1 MVRRFIGLD
10 VHKRVV
16 EACGVDRAGRIVYR
30 KRFGCSRAEL
40 LAFGKGELRRS
51 DRIALEATTNT
62 WAVAGVL
69 RPFVEKVI
77 VSNPVKTRAIAEAKI
92 KTDKVDAQVL
102 AQLLRCDYLPSV
114 WIPEQ
119 EVQDL
124 RQLTGRRAA
133 LIVDR
138 AVVKNRIVS
147 ALAQKLLVSPVT
159 DLFSRRGFE
168 WLEGLS
174 LDEQTQLLISSD
186 LKLFEGLTFQI
197 ERLDDVL
204 FKRAFAEDKVK
215 LLITLPGVDVAVA
228 QSLLAAWG
236 DMARFKDP
244 DHAASYLGLTPST
257 KQSADKCYHG
267 SITKQGNRRARVML
281 VQAAQHLSTH
291 PGPLGAFFRRLARRK
306 PRNVVIVATARK
318 LALIAW
324 HMLRNNEPYR
334 YALPGRTQM
343 KLMRLRIRGGGGR
356 QAPRGVKK
364 GSKRPSSYGSGRLT
378 RTLPALADVY
388 GREGLPKATP
398 PDQLPPGEARVLEKA
413 GVRRYVLNL
422 QTPQLLVK
430 REALRPPRPTR

>member
-16 EACGVDRAGRIVYR
+16 EACGVDRAGRVVFR
-30 KRFGCSRAEL
+30 RRFGCSRAEL
-40 LAFGKGELRRS
+40 VAFGKKELRKS
-51 DRIALEATTNT
+51 DRVALEATTNT
-62 WAVAGVL
+62 WAIAGVL
-69 RPFVEKVI
+69 RPFVEKVV

-92 KTDKVDAQVL
+92 KTDKVDSLVL

-114 WIPEQ
+114 WIPEP

-138 AVVKNRIVS
+138 AVVKNRVTS
-147 ALAQKLLVSPVT
+147 ALAQKLLVPPVT
-159 DLFSRRGFE
+159 DLFTRRGFE
-168 WLEGLS
+168 WLESLS
-174 LDEQTQLLISSD
+174 LDEQTRMLIDSD
-186 LKLFEGLTFQI
+186 LKLFGSLSCEI

-204 FKRAFAEDKVK
+204 FKRAFAEEKVK

-244 DHAASYLGLTPST
+244 DHAASYLGLAPST

-267 SITKQGNRRARVML
+267 PITKQGNRRARVML

-291 PGPLGAFFRRLARRK
+291 PGPLGAFFRRLARKK
-306 PRNVVIVATARK
+306 PRNVVVVATARK

-324 HMLRNNEPYR
+324 HMLHNNEPYR
-334 YALPGRTQM
+334 YALAGRTQM
-343 KLMRLRIRGGGGR
+343 KLMRLRIRGAGIR
-356 QAPRGVKK
+356 QARRGVVK
-364 GSKRPSSYGSGRLT
+364 GSRRPASYGSGMRT
-378 RTLPALADVY
+378 RTLPALPEIYQA
-388 GREGLPKATP
+388 EGLPRATP
-398 PDQLPPGEARVLEKA
+398 PGELTGGETRVLEKT
-413 GVRRYVLNL
+413 GVRRYVMKL
-422 QTPQLLVK
+422 QEQQIVIK
-430 REALRPPRPTR
+430 RPALRPPRIVR

>member
-16 EACGVDRAGRIVYR
+16 EACGVDRAGRIVFR
-30 KRFGCSRAEL
+30 RRFGCSRAEL

-51 DRIALEATTNT
+51 DRIVLEATTNT

-92 KTDKVDAQVL
+92 KTDKVDSEVL

-114 WIPEQ
+114 WIPEP

-138 AVVKNRIVS
+138 AVVKNRVTS
-147 ALAQKLLVSPVT
+147 ALAQKLLVSPAK
-159 DLFSRRGFE
+159 DLFTRRGFE
-168 WLEGLS
+168 WLSGLS
-174 LDEQTQLLISSD
+174 LDEQTRLLIDSD
-186 LKLFEGLTFQI
+186 LKLFEGLTSQI
-197 ERLDDVL
+197 EKTRR
-204 FKRAFAEDKVK
+204 RALQESFRRGQGQAADHAAGRRRGRGAVS
-215 LLITLPGVDVAVA
+215 PGG
-228 QSLLAAWG
+228 LAT
-236 DMARFKDP
+236 MARFKDP
-244 DHAASYLGLTPST
+244 DHAASYLGLAPST
-257 KQSADKCYHG
+257 KQSAEKCYHG
-267 SITKQGNRRARVML
+267 PITKQGNRRARVML

-291 PGPLGAFFRRLARRK
+291 PGPLGAFFRRLARKK
-306 PRNVVIVATARK
+306 PRNVVVVATARK

-343 KLMRLRIRGGGGR
+343 KLMRLRIRGGGIRRANRGR
-356 QAPRGVKK
+356 AA
-364 GSKRPSSYGSGRLT
+364 GSRRPASYGSGRRT
-378 RTLPALADVY
+378 RTLAALPEIYQA
-388 GREGLPKATP
+388 EGLPKATS
-398 PDQLPPGEARVLEKA
+398 PGPAAARRNTGPRE
-413 GVRRYVLNL
+413 GRRA
-422 QTPQLLVK
+422 P
-430 REALRPPRPTR
+430 LRPEAAGAAGRRQP

>member
-16 EACGVDRAGRIVYR
+16 EACGVDRAGRIVFR
-30 KRFGCSRAEL
+30 KRFGCSRVEL

-92 KTDKVDAQVL
+92 KTDKVDSEVL

-114 WIPEQ
+114 WIPEP

-159 DLFSRRGFE
+159 DLFTRRGFE
-168 WLEGLS
+168 WISSLS
-174 LDEQTQLLISSD
+174 LDEQTRLLIDSD
-186 LKLFEGLTFQI
+186 LRLFEGLTSQI

-236 DMARFKDP
+236 DMDRFKDP
-244 DHAASYLGLTPST
+244 DHAASYLGLAPST

-267 SITKQGNRRARVML
+267 PITKQGNRRARVML

-291 PGPLGAFFRRLARRK
+291 PGPLGAFFRRLARKK
-306 PRNVVIVATARK
+306 PRNVVVVATARK

-324 HMLRNNEPYR
+324 HMLHNNEPYR

-343 KLMRLRIRGGGGR
+343 KLMRLRIRGGGIRRANRGI
-356 QAPRGVKK
+356 AP
-364 GSKRPSSYGSGRLT
+364 GSRRPASYGSGRRT
-378 RTLPALADVY
+378 RTLAPLPEIYQV
-388 GREGLPKATP
+388 EGLPKATP
-398 PDQLPPGEARVLEKA
+398 PECLPSGETRVLEKT
-413 GVRRYVLNL
+413 GVRRYVLKL
-422 QTPQLLVK
+422 QEPKLVVT
-430 REALRPPRPTR
+430 RDALRPPRPAR